1 MFLKRIF
8 PDTKSLGDFVVVA
21 VLVDLFGNLE
31 FARGEAI
38 VSFQAAESLF
48 QVASLRL
55 FVGDL
60 VEDGV

>member
-1 MFLKRIF
+1 MFLEGVF
-8 PDTKSLGDFVVVA
+8 PDSESLGDFVVVA
-21 VLVDLFGNLE
+21 VLVDLLGDLE
-31 FARGEAI
+31 FSGGEVI

-55 FVGDL
+55 FVSDL